1 MFICTGESTVAYLKD
16 NHAILDYTAIF
27 PPVKKKIKK
36 KQKAEEPRI
45 CSAGYS

>member
-27 PPVKKKIKK
+27 PTVKKKKK
-36 KQKAEEPRI
+36 KAK
-45 CSAGYS
+45 G

>member
-27 PPVKKKIKK
+27 PTVKKKKR
-36 KQKAEEPRI
+36 QKAEEPRI